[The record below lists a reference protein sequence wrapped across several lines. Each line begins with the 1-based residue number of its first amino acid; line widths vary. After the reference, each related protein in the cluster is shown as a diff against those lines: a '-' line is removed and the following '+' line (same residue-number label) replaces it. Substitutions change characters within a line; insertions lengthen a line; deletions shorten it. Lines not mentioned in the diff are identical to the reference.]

1 MHRGPFKAELCIQ
14 KKSGFE
20 VADLVARLVFKPGF
34 EGRGFA
40 PGLERLH
47 IGNDIGDILGG

>member
-1 MHRGPFKAELCIQ
+1 MGPFRAAICLQ

-20 VADLVARLVFKPGF
+20 GADLVARLVFKPGF